1 MPARPARYGL
11 KWTACLAAALAAV
24 LLLSWLPP
32 AVAQERVERRT
43 LLQLLFGRPAPRQP
57 VYRTAPVRP
66 PVRVPRAAKKTSS
79 SVTTITTTRAPAVPA
94 PAPKLGSAQKIL
106 VVGDFLAGGIGEGL
120 IEAFANAPGTTIE
133 IRSNGSS
140 GLVRDDYHNWPF
152 ELPVLLDEIKPALV
166 VVALGANDRQQMTT
180 TAAKEKFPT
189 DAWFT
194 EYQKRVNAF
203 AHLIV
208 DRDIPLLWVGIPPFK
223 SPGMTADVIKLN
235 EVFRTTTEKVGG
247 EFIDIWDGFVDQD
260 GRFVLTGSDI
270 NGQQVRLRG
279 SDGINLTAAG
289 KRKIAFYLEK
299 PARRH
304 LGDMAS
310 PGLLRLDADNLPELI
325 SLPPSDMQNVVRT
338 QPIGLTD
345 PALDGSG
352 ELLGAGPLTPSPF
365 PSPRD
370 QLVQTG
376 ILPTA
381 PQGRI
386 DNYQIVTKPQP

>member
-1 MPARPARYGL
+1 MAVAVA
-11 KWTACLAAALAAV
+11 TAMLM
-24 LLLSWLPP
+24 SWMPP

-57 VYRTAPVRP
+57 EYRRAPIRP

-79 SVTTITTTRAPAVPA
+79 SVTTITTTRAPEVP
-94 PAPKLGSAQKIL
+94 PPPPKLGSAQKIL

-140 GLVRDDYHNWPF
+140 GLVRDDYYNWPA

-166 VVALGANDRQQMTT
+166 VVELGANDRQQMTT
-180 TAAKEKFPT
+180 TSAREKFPT
-189 DAWFT
+189 DAWFA
-194 EYQKRVNAF
+194 EYEKRVNAF
-203 AHLIV
+203 AHLVV

-223 SPGMTADVIKLN
+223 SAGMTADVIKLN
-235 EVFRTTTEKVGG
+235 EVFRSTAEKVGG

-325 SLPPSDMQNVVRT
+325 SLPPSEMRNVVRT

-345 PALDGSG
+345 PALDGSA
-352 ELLGAGPLTPSPF
+352 ELLGAGPLAASPI

-376 ILPTA
+376 ILPLA
-381 PQGRI
+381 PTGRV
-386 DNYQIVTKPQP
+386 DDYQIGSKPQP

>member
-1 MPARPARYGL
+1 M
-11 KWTACLAAALAAV
+11 AV
-24 LLLSWLPP
+24 AVAMAMLMSWMPP

-57 VYRTAPVRP
+57 EYRLAPARP
-66 PVRVPRAAKKTSS
+66 PVRVPRAAKKTAN
-79 SVTTITTTRAPAVPA
+79 SVTTITTTRAPVA
-94 PAPKLGSAQKIL
+94 PPPPPKLGSAQKIL

-140 GLVRDDYHNWPF
+140 GLVRDDYYNWPA
-152 ELPVLLDEIKPALV
+152 ELPVLLDEIQPALV
-166 VVALGANDRQQMTT
+166 VIELGANDRQQMTT
-180 TAAKEKFPT
+180 TAAREKFPT
-189 DAWFT
+189 DAWFK
-194 EYQKRVNAF
+194 EYEKRVDAF
-203 AHLIV
+203 AHLVV
-208 DRDIPLLWVGIPPFK
+208 DRDIPLLWVGIPPFR

-235 EVFRTTTEKVGG
+235 EVFRSTTEKVGG

-325 SLPPSDMQNVVRT
+325 SLPPSEMRNVVRT
-338 QPIGLTD
+338 QPINLTD
-345 PALDGSG
+345 PALDGSA
-352 ELLGAGPLTPSPF
+352 ELLGAGPLAASPI

-376 ILPTA
+376 ILPPA
-381 PQGRI
+381 PAGRI
-386 DNYQIVTKPQP
+386 DDYQIGSRQQP